1 MICLMKLPIVA
12 WRRVWFAVSGIL
24 WTLSL
29 IAVVVW
35 GLKPA
40 IDFTGGSL
48 MVLRF
53 QNRPSVTEL
62 ESMVKEAVPSI
73 GSIVVQPVGDQ
84 DMQVRSRTLSEEEHR
99 TVLSSV
105 QAKQQGTSEER
116 FDSATPVIGQE
127 LRQKTIQGIIFA
139 MVLITLYIAYTFRKV
154 SAPVQSW
161 KYGVVTIIAA
171 MHDVLIPIG
180 VFALLGHYRG
190 VEVGSPFVAALLT
203 ILGYS
208 ITDTIVVMD
217 RIRENLPRM
226 KGSFAEIVEA
236 SLEQTLLRSVYTSL
250 TTLITL
256 LAIFFFGGRSLH
268 EFTLTMIIGI
278 VTGTYSSIFIASPL
292 LVSWQKWSEKRAK

>member
-1 MICLMKLPIVA
+1 M
-12 WRRVWFAVSGIL
+12 
-24 WTLSL
+24 
-29 IAVVVW
+29 
-35 GLKPA
+35 
-40 IDFTGGSL
+40 
-48 MVLRF
+48 
-53 QNRPSVTEL
+53 
-62 ESMVKEAVPSI
+62 
-73 GSIVVQPVGDQ
+73 
-84 DMQVRSRTLSEEEHR
+84 
-99 TVLSSV
+99 
-105 QAKQQGTSEER
+105 
-116 FDSATPVIGQE
+116 IGQE